1 LTGRR
6 ARSFR
11 ARCASGSAPG
21 PTRRHMRRGGATLGR
36 TPAPRDHPR
45 RTLSTLPCQTPAV
58 PPSLSRILDARGAQR
73 VALSPDGGTL
83 YFVTDLTGT
92 MQLWSL
98 RLGDGPALRLSY
110 ECDRV
115 GAYRVSPD
123 GRAVVTTNRD
133 RSDHNHLTL
142 VAPEGSSR
150 RLTPDEPEAMYAAA
164 HAFDGGVLA
173 VSDRGRDLAGVARV
187 GLDGSFAYVVE
198 RDRE

>member
-1 LTGRR
+1 M
-6 ARSFR
+6 
-11 ARCASGSAPG
+11 P
-21 PTRRHMRRGGATLGR
+21 RGGATLGR

-98 RLGDGPALRLSY
+98 RLGDGPPLRLSY

-123 GRAVVTTNRD
+123 G
-133 RSDHNHLTL
+133 
-142 VAPEGSSR
+142 SR
-150 RLTPDEPEAMYAAA
+150 IAYGA
-164 HAFDGGVLA
+164 DGGRKEGWTLLGGGA
-173 VSDRGRDLAGVARV
+173 AWRG
-187 GLDGSFAYVVE
+187 E
-198 RDRE
+198 RQ